1 MDNTFGFH
9 NTRYKIPIK
18 FTFRE
23 YSSFSSLCIS
33 FLQQE
38 HNGFSMYFWR
48 GEVLFILIFFL
59 QLSNCFQCTIYS
71 EFIFKLC
78 HVKFVFNIYLQFY
91 QNIFLPI
98 KNTRNNLKFYA
109 NMRLLTYRFFYFL
122 NLTYTLQKYNRLYYK
137 FKR

>member
-1 MDNTFGFH
+1 MDNTFGFDD
-9 NTRYKIPIK
+9 TRYKIPIK

-23 YSSFSSLCIS
+23 YSSSSSLCIR

-38 HNGFSMYFWR
+38 HNRFSMYFW
-48 GEVLFILIFFL
+48 GSFIYSYFLL
-59 QLSNCFQCTIYS
+59 QLSNCFQCTICS

-78 HVKFVFNIYLQFY
+78 HVKFVFNIYLQPY
-91 QNIFLPI
+91 QNMFLPI
-98 KNTRNNLKFYA
+98 ENMRNNLKFYA

-122 NLTYTLQKYNRLYYK
+122 NLTYTLQKYNRLYHK